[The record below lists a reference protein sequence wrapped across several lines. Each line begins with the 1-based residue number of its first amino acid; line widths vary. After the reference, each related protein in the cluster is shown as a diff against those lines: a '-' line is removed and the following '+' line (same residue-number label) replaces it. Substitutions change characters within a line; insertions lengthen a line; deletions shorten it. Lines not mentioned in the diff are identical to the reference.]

1 MNKKLKSE
9 AKRVESRERREKLYK
24 KESVEV
30 PFVSLREVL
39 ERVEVVGKK
48 SEESKSEEPEK
59 KSANRYEK
67 QVTKLMRL
75 NLDVSVRCGS

>member
-30 PFVSLREVL
+30 
-39 ERVEVVGKK
+39 VGKK
-48 SEESKSEEPEK
+48 SEESKESEEPEK

-75 NLDVSVRCGS
+75 NLDVSVRCGR

>member
-9 AKRVESRERREKLYK
+9 AKRVESCERREKLYK
-24 KESVEV
+24 KES
-30 PFVSLREVL
+30 
-39 ERVEVVGKK
+39 VEVVGKK

-75 NLDVSVRCGS
+75 NLDVSVRCGR

>member
-24 KESVEV
+24 KGS
-30 PFVSLREVL
+30 
-39 ERVEVVGKK
+39 VEVVGKK
-48 SEESKSEEPEK
+48 SEEREK

-75 NLDVSVRCGS
+75 NLDVSVRCGR

>member
-30 PFVSLREVL
+30 
-39 ERVEVVGKK
+39 VGKK
-48 SEESKSEEPEK
+48 SEASKESEEPEK
-59 KSANRYEK
+59 KSVNRYEK

-75 NLDVSVRCGS
+75 NVDVSVRCGR

>member
-1 MNKKLKSE
+1 M
-9 AKRVESRERREKLYK
+9 ESRERREKLYK
-24 KESVEV
+24 KES
-30 PFVSLREVL
+30 
-39 ERVEVVGKK
+39 VEVVGKK

>member
-9 AKRVESRERREKLYK
+9 AKRVESLARREKLYK

-30 PFVSLREVL
+30 
-39 ERVEVVGKK
+39 VGKK
-48 SEESKSEEPEK
+48 SEESKESEEPEK
-59 KSANRYEK
+59 KSVNRYEK

-75 NLDVSVRCGS
+75 NVDVSVRCGR

>member
-1 MNKKLKSE
+1 MVGKKSE
-9 AKRVESRERREKLYK
+9 EPE
-24 KESVEV
+24 
-30 PFVSLREVL
+30 
-39 ERVEVVGKK
+39 KK

-75 NLDVSVRCGS
+75 NLDVSVRCGR